1 MTNYGRL
8 LPRKDAKRRTIKLIY
23 PSAPS
28 YLLAGV
34 AMVEVGHEHGKRK
47 AKSPIQVIG
56 CDVILLH
63 LSKDAGRSSADTT
76 DGDPYFHGMRTER

>member
-1 MTNYGRL
+1 
-8 LPRKDAKRRTIKLIY
+8 
-23 PSAPS
+23 
-28 YLLAGV
+28 
-34 AMVEVGHEHGKRK
+34 MVKVGHEHGKRK